1 MKIDVAQNGKDHT
14 YTLTIKLDQFKNLK
28 EYEVLH
34 NLINAVSLDF
44 DLDPEITIEDLKKI
58 VHEAKNEE
66 ADEIFI
72 DIGKE
77 GIDLEF

>member
-1 MKIDVAQNGKDHT
+1 VKIDVAQNTKDHT
-14 YTLTIKLDQFKNLK
+14 YTLTIKIDQFKNLK

-34 NLINAVSLDF
+34 NLINAIALDF

-58 VHEAKNEE
+58 VTEAKTEE
-66 ADEIFI
+66 SEIVTI
-72 DIGKE
+72 DIGPD

>member
-1 MKIDVAQNGKDHT
+1 MKIDVTQNAKDHT

-44 DLDPEITIEDLKKI
+44 DLDPEITIDDIKKI
-58 VHEAKNEE
+58 VSEAKAEE
-66 ADEIFI
+66 AEEIFI

>member
-1 MKIDVAQNGKDHT
+1 MKIDISQNSKDHT
-14 YTLTIKLDQFKNLK
+14 YNLTIKLDQFKNLK

-34 NLINAVSLDF
+34 NLINAIALDF

-58 VHEAKNEE
+58 VTEAKMEE
-66 ADEIFI
+66 AEEVFI
-72 DIGKE
+72 DIGKD